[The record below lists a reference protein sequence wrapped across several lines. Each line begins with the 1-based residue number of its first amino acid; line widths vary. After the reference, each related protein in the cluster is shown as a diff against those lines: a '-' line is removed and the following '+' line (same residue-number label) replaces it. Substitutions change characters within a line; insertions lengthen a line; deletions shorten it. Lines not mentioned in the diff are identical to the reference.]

1 MTLTLPEVM
10 ILIIV
15 ASLGLAGYQQYSE
28 RKKAKKEAE
37 RKVYKNKAY
46 KANRRK

>member
-1 MTLTLPEVM
+1 MTLIEVM

-15 ASLGLAGYQQYSE
+15 ASAGLAVFQQYSDK
-28 RKKAKKEAE
+28 KKAKKEAE
-37 RKVYKNKAY
+37 RKAYKNKAY